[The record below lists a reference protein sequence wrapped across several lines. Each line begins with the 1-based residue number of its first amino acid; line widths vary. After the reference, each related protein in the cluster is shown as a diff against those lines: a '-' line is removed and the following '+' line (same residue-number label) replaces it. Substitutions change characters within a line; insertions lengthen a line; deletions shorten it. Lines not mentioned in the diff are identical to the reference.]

1 MTSLGQ
7 LAVDKAIELGMS
19 EAEAFIHQVKN
30 IRVEFA
36 SEIHNLKT
44 TESLGLGLR
53 VANGKKT
60 AMHSTSILTKEEV
73 IKAVKQA
80 VKIAKVTPEDPHWNH
95 FNKIFAKTKI
105 KGNYDK
111 ELNKVSYDEIVDK
124 ITTSIN
130 AVKDYN
136 QNANLTRGSLDIIW
150 STISVVNNYQEMMEQ
165 KNTFVSTNMFVKV
178 MEGGESTGSEHKEA
192 RAWKDIQFEQIA
204 EEATKKA
211 IKFQKAKSLK
221 SQKMPVIF
229 KNELFPSFLRL
240 MIGSAINADSV
251 QKGRS
256 PLANKIDKETA
267 TQNVTLIDDG
277 TLADGFGTK
286 SFDAEGYPTQK
297 LPIIVDGILRNF
309 IYDSYTALKENKEST
324 GNAQRR
330 GYASRP
336 SPGLN
341 NLILEPGT
349 ASLEEMVQ
357 ETKKGL
363 FIESTIG
370 EWLSKP
376 TSGELNATVTH
387 GLLIEDGEC
396 TEPVKGVIIAGN
408 FWELLKNGF
417 EIIGKDLRNSGRI
430 YSPSVKLAE
439 LTIAGK

>member
-1 MTSLGQ
+1 MNLGQ

-19 EAEAFIHQVKN
+19 EAEAFIQRSKQ

-36 SEIHNLKT
+36 SEIQNLKT

-60 AMHSTSILTKEEV
+60 AMHSTSVLTKEEV
-73 IKAVKQA
+73 MKAVEQA

-95 FNKIFAKTKI
+95 FNKAYGQTKI

-111 ELNKVSYDEIVDK
+111 ALENVSYNEIVDK
-124 ITTSIN
+124 ISASIN
-130 AVKDYN
+130 AVKDYH
-136 QNANLTRGSLDIIW
+136 QNANLTRGSLNLIW
-150 STISVVNNYQEMMEQ
+150 STVSVVNNYQETIERN
-165 KNTFVSTNMFVKV
+165 NTFVTTNMFVKV

-192 RAWKDIQFEQIA
+192 RAWKDIKFEEIA

-211 IKFQKAKSLK
+211 IKFQKAKSIK

-240 MIGSAINADSV
+240 MIGAAINADSV

-256 PLANKIDKETA
+256 PLANKIDAEIA
-267 TQNVTLIDDG
+267 TENVTLSDDG
-277 TLADGFGTK
+277 TLAHGFGSR
-286 SFDAEGYPTQK
+286 SFDAEGHPTQK
-297 LPIIVDGILRNF
+297 LPIIVDGVLKNF
-309 IYDSYTALKENKEST
+309 IYDSYTALKEDKEST

-330 GYASRP
+330 NYSSRP

-349 ASLEEMVQ
+349 ATLDEMIQ
-357 ETKKGL
+357 ETKQGL

-387 GLLIEDGEC
+387 ALLIEDGKL
-396 TEPVKGVIIAGN
+396 TQPIKGVVIAGN
-408 FWELLKNGF
+408 FWELLKDGF
-417 EIIGKDLRNSGRI
+417 EAIGKDLRNSGRI